1 MNAQKDQLQVIKVAL
16 FCVFSAL
23 FVLGCSDRDHVFA
36 EEIPLG
42 FSGDIKDIMAQFCFE
57 CHGVE
62 NTESGLDLR
71 TIESMLKGGEGGP
84 VLVPGKPEES
94 LLFKMIHQGKMPPDG
109 QMPGKGDIERVRKWI
124 VSGAQ
129 P

>member
-1 MNAQKDQLQVIKVAL
+1 MNAQKDQHQVIKVAL
-16 FCVFSAL
+16 FYVFPAL
-23 FVLGCSDRDHVFA
+23 FVLGCSDRYHVLA
-36 EEIPLG
+36 EERPLG
-42 FSGDIKDIMAQFCFE
+42 FSGDIKDIMAQFYFE
-57 CHGVE
+57 CHGAE

-71 TIESMLKGGEGGP
+71 TIESMLKGGESGP

>member
-1 MNAQKDQLQVIKVAL
+1 
-16 FCVFSAL
+16 
-23 FVLGCSDRDHVFA
+23 
-36 EEIPLG
+36 
-42 FSGDIKDIMAQFCFE
+42 MAQFCFE
-57 CHGVE
+57 CHGVK

-124 VSGAQ
+124 VYGAQ

>member
-1 MNAQKDQLQVIKVAL
+1 
-16 FCVFSAL
+16 
-23 FVLGCSDRDHVFA
+23 
-36 EEIPLG
+36 
-42 FSGDIKDIMAQFCFE
+42 MAQFCFE
-57 CHGVE
+57 CHGVK

>member
-1 MNAQKDQLQVIKVAL
+1 MNAQKDQHQVIKVAL

-23 FVLGCSDRDHVFA
+23 FVLGCSNRDHVLA
-36 EEIPLG
+36 EERSLG

-84 VLVPGKPEES
+84 VLVPGKLEES
-94 LLFKMIHQGKMPPDG
+94 LLFKMIHHGKMHANLLMG
-109 QMPGKGDIERVRKWI
+109 RLHMHLQVQFSLIMMR
-124 VSGAQ
+124 
-129 P
+129 